1 METPTR
7 SSVLYQLEYI
17 AKMRANAAASASF
30 RDDQA
35 ATGYDPDFCFY
46 VRIAR
51 RAIEKLRRSRG
62 ASVSEGSLPWL

>member
-1 METPTR
+1 METPSRT
-7 SSVLYQLEYI
+7 SVLYQLDYI

-46 VRIAR
+46 VRLAR
-51 RAIEKLRRSRG
+51 RGIERLRRSRG
-62 ASVSEGSLPWL
+62 VSVSEFSLPWL